1 MAAPLEVCA
10 ACWPVLEVPT
20 MTLPIKK
27 GRWQATPKITD
38 TCDSTPFGLRLKALL
53 LWLALYDAAIVALLA
68 LIVWRALP

>member
-38 TCDSTPFGLRLKALL
+38 TCDSTPFASQLKTLLIGLA
-53 LWLALYDAAIVALLA
+53 AYDAALLAMLA
-68 LIVWRALP
+68 LILWGTLK

>member
-1 MAAPLEVCA
+1 
-10 ACWPVLEVPT
+10 
-20 MTLPIKK
+20 MTTPIKK
-27 GRWQATPKITD
+27 GRWQATPKTTD

>member
-27 GRWQATPKITD
+27 GRWQATPKTTD